1 MTAETDPMSLPL
13 TRMLL
18 LAPLALLAIFSAGR
32 SLLARLG
39 GPSRTARRPWS
50 LPDWRPEA
58 TALLKSRGIDYILF
72 VNESDHPHAAL
83 FADLLARRQQ
93 WGLREVPWC

>member
-1 MTAETDPMSLPL
+1 M
-13 TRMLL
+13 
-18 LAPLALLAIFSAGR
+18 
-32 SLLARLG
+32 
-39 GPSRTARRPWS
+39 
-50 LPDWRPEA
+50 PDWRPEA